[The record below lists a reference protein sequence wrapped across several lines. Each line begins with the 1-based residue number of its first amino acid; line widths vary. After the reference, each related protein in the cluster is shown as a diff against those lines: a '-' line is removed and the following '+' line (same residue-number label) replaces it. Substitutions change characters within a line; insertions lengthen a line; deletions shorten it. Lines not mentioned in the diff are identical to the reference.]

1 MMEAKAVAR
10 YVHQSP
16 RKIRKTLDSMR
27 GLKVGD
33 ALNQLHFSPEKA
45 AGVIEKTLRS
55 AVANLMSQ
63 NEESNIDPEG
73 LGVKEAF
80 VEDSTICVAAYRK
93 KQEFSGGKIK
103 LGSNVNCNGIPSY
116 IQETSSLLNVNK

>member
-1 MMEAKAVAR
+1 MEAKAVAR

-45 AGVIEKTLRS
+45 ASVIEKTLRS

-63 NEESNIDPEG
+63 NESNFDPEG

-80 VEDSTICVAAYRK
+80 VNGGPVMKRFRAASMGRASRLRRPTSHVTIVVTD
-93 KQEFSGGKIK
+93 G
-103 LGSNVNCNGIPSY
+103 N
-116 IQETSSLLNVNK
+116 

>member
-1 MMEAKAVAR
+1 MEAKAVAR
-10 YVHQSP
+10 YTHQSP

-45 AGVIEKTLRS
+45 ASVIEKTLRS

-63 NEESNIDPEG
+63 NEESKFDPED
-73 LGVKEAF
+73 LDVKEAF
-80 VEDSTICVAAYRK
+80 VDGGPVMKRFRAASMGRASRLRRPTSHVTIVVTD
-93 KQEFSGGKIK
+93 G
-103 LGSNVNCNGIPSY
+103 N
-116 IQETSSLLNVNK
+116 

>member
-1 MMEAKAVAR
+1 MEAKAVAR
-10 YVHQSP
+10 YIHQSP

-45 AGVIEKTLRS
+45 ASVIEKTLRS

-63 NEESNIDPEG
+63 NEESDFDPES

-80 VEDSTICVAAYRK
+80 VDGGPVMKRFRAAYMGRA
-93 KQEFSGGKIK
+93 SR
-103 LGSNVNCNGIPSY
+103 LRRP
-116 IQETSSLLNVNK
+116 TSHVTIVVTDGN